1 MTNGLRTRNDGWDA
15 RFRLGVIVPH
25 ADVGPEAELQAMA
38 PPDVSIHA
46 GRVYFGAM
54 RAGGKMDP
62 KIPHD
67 PVLAFV
73 APGAIDETLE
83 LLAAAPL
90 DAIGL
95 AFTSSA
101 YKLGPAGEDDL
112 VDRLAERA
120 RGIPLLSG
128 GRAAAEGL
136 RSLGVHRL
144 ALIHPPWFDDA
155 LDELGA
161 RYFEAQGFE
170 VVHHAPAAIPS
181 DQSLITADAVFEHVR
196 DVARDA
202 DGVFI
207 AGNGF
212 RAVGAIARLEHAL
225 GIPVLSA
232 NQALLWRALAG
243 HVSGRGASRTVH
255 GFGRLFDA
263 EASAF

>member
-1 MTNGLRTRNDGWDA
+1 MTTDVLSTPDGWSA

-38 PPDVSIHA
+38 PADVSIHA
-46 GRVYFGAM
+46 GRVHFGAM

-73 APGAIDETLE
+73 APGAIDEAVE
-83 LLAAAPL
+83 LLAQAPL

-101 YKLGPAGEDDL
+101 YKLGADGEDAL
-112 VDRLAERA
+112 VRRLAERA
-120 RGIPLLSG
+120 RGIPLISG
-128 GRAAAEGL
+128 GRAAAQGL
-136 RSLGVHRL
+136 RTLGVQRL

-155 LDELGA
+155 LDALGA
-161 RYFEAQGFE
+161 EYFAGQGFD

-181 DQSLITADAVFEHVR
+181 DQSLITAEAVVEHAL
-196 DVARDA
+196 DVGRGA

-212 RAVGAIARLEHAL
+212 RAVGAIGRLEHAL
-225 GIPVLSA
+225 GVPVLSA

-243 HVSGRGASRTVH
+243 GEAPRERSVQ
-255 GFGRLFDA
+255 GFGRLFHTSPSD
-263 EASAF
+263 S